1 MHILLISPPH
11 KNIVTTTIPEKINKE
26 RGYQPPLGLLY
37 IASYLRKNSAHRVT
51 IIDSEVER
59 FDYPDLRRMIEQL
72 KPDLVG
78 IQALTFTLIDALKT
92 AAEVKNYSRG
102 VPVVLGGPHVTI
114 YPQESLMFNDVD
126 YIVRGEGEISFK
138 EMLDNLGNNSGLGAV
153 SGIGFKNNG
162 KLTLTHDPSFINDL
176 DSIPFPDRT
185 FSPYQKY
192 YSLLSK
198 NFPITTMM
206 TSRGCPYNCIY
217 CERMGKK
224 FRAISAEKVLEE
236 IEHCLGLGIK
246 EIFFHDDTFTIDKKR
261 VFRICEL
268 INKRGLRF
276 VWDARVRVDTV
287 NYDLLS
293 SMKNAGCH
301 RISFGVE
308 SGNPRILKNLRK
320 GITLE
325 QVKTAFGYCKKL
337 RIQILADFM
346 IGSPGETRQD
356 IIETIVFSRKL
367 GADYAQ
373 FSLTTPYPGTD
384 LYREALVKGI
394 IKSDVWSGFA
404 KDPKNDFIPP
414 LWEENLSR
422 EELIDLL
429 SLAYKKFYLSTGF
442 VIRELFKI
450 GSVKEL
456 ATKMKAGLKL
466 FKK

>member
-11 KNIVTTTIPEKINKE
+11 KSIITTTIPEKINQE

-37 IASYLRKNSAHRVT
+37 LASYLKQNSAHQVT

-59 FDYPDLRRMIEQL
+59 LDHPDLRQRIEQL

-92 AAEVKNYSRG
+92 AATVKSYSRNT
-102 VPVVLGGPHVTI
+102 PVVLGGPHVTI
-114 YPQESLMFNDVD
+114 YPQESLMLKDVD

-138 EMLDNLGNNSGLGAV
+138 EMLDNLGNEAGLGAV

-162 KLTLTHDPSFINDL
+162 KLTLTQKPSFINDL
-176 DSIPFPDRT
+176 NSIPFPDRT

-224 FRAISAEKVLEE
+224 FRAVSAEKVLDE
-236 IEHCLGLGIK
+236 IEHCLSLGIK

-261 VFRICEL
+261 VFTICEL
-268 INKRGLRF
+268 IHKRGLKF
-276 VWDARVRVDTV
+276 DWDARVRVDTV
-287 NYDLLS
+287 NYELLF
-293 SMKNAGCH
+293 SMKKAGCH

-308 SGNPRILKNLRK
+308 SGNARILKNLRK
-320 GITLE
+320 GITLK
-325 QVKTAFGYCKKL
+325 QVETAFQQCRKL
-337 RIQILADFM
+337 KIQTLADFM
-346 IGSPGETRQD
+346 IGSPGESRQD
-356 IIETIVFSRKL
+356 IMETISFSRKL

-373 FSLTTPYPGTD
+373 FSVTTPYPGTD
-384 LYREALVKGI
+384 LYREALAKGVI
-394 IKSDVWSGFA
+394 GSDVWSEFA
-404 KDPKNDFIPP
+404 RNPKEDFIPP
-414 LWEENLSR
+414 LWTENLR
-422 EELIDLL
+422 RDELIELL
-429 SLAYKKFYLSTGF
+429 NIAYKKFYLSPGF
-442 VIRELFKI
+442 MIKELFKI
-450 GSVKEL
+450 GSAKEL
-456 ATKMKAGLKL
+456 ATKMKAGIKL